1 MGENNNKP
9 VGFTGYPG
17 PYARSL
23 SIEKNSIWGLAIGNS
38 VRPGPGRPVHLVWG
52 PYGVCLGIPVAPDG
66 VAEGRT
72 ISGKCPQSENTRILR
87 KFC

>member
-9 VGFTGYPG
+9 IGFTGYPG

-52 PYGVCLGIPVAPDG
+52 AYRGCARIPGRTQRGD
-66 VAEGRT
+66 VAEGWT
-72 ISGKCPQSENTRILR
+72 VSGKCR
-87 KFC
+87 